1 MFMRINV
8 GLITKCRQ
16 IRVFCCADRKQH
28 QNSVDEKS
36 KKSSSKKTVETN
48 GFEAALLG
56 EAKGSCSKDK
66 KDKHKDSKKKS
77 ETSFKDEK
85 PAILPPPPVSIPS
98 DLSPN
103 YQPLKNKPVVA
114 APAHNYT
121 HLTDGKTDDEALS
134 ALISMSKNAKRT
146 AVYSGSKR

>member
-1 MFMRINV
+1 MFS
-8 GLITKCRQ
+8 C
-16 IRVFCCADRKQH
+16 FADRKQH
-28 QNSVDEKS
+28 QNNVDEKS
-36 KKSSSKKTVETN
+36 KKSSSKKPFETN

-56 EAKGSCSKDK
+56 DSKGSGSSSKEK
-66 KDKHKDSKKKS
+66 KDKHKDSRKKS
-77 ETSFKDEK
+77 ETSFKEEK
-85 PAILPPPPVSIPS
+85 QATLPPPPVSVPS
-98 DLSPN
+98 DLNPN

-114 APAHNYT
+114 APTHNYT